1 MTEWHMRFMSIKMS
15 PSFIDPPLI
24 ASTLRLGIWV
34 ILNASEGLGF
44 LCLFATVCSTW
55 VSINVGTSRR
65 SRVLPEGDWRKPS
78 VWWSNCMV
86 SRNLGIMCFTS
97 YNCVEW
103 IDGSIYNFIFGVF
116 DFLAFGGHRNK
127 WLNLSFRV
135 PRLFPW
141 WNPSHSLT
149 QSKYI
154 VYDWWRQQDS
164 QRHKV
169 VYLFKICLYI
179 YIDSIYAILMREPFT
194 KASSSIYI

>member
-24 ASTLRLGIWV
+24 ASTLRLGIWM

-86 SRNLGIMCFTS
+86 SRNLGIMCLRHIIVLNGSMDRFTIS
-97 YNCVEW
+97 SLGYLIFWLLAGIATNEIICLFVSLVCSPDEILPIPW
-103 IDGSIYNFIFGVF
+103 PKVSILYMIDGASRIPKGT
-116 DFLAFGGHRNK
+116 K
-127 WLNLSFRV
+127 
-135 PRLFPW
+135 LFTY
-141 WNPSHSLT
+141 LKFVYT
-149 QSKYI
+149 YI
-154 VYDWWRQQDS
+154 
-164 QRHKV
+164 
-169 VYLFKICLYI
+169 
-179 YIDSIYAILMREPFT
+179 
-194 KASSSIYI
+194 

>member
-24 ASTLRLGIWV
+24 ASTLRLGIWM

-127 WLNLSFRV
+127 WLNLFFRV

-154 VYDWWRQQDS
+154 VYMIDGASRIPKDT
-164 QRHKV
+164 KLFTYLKF
-169 VYLFKICLYI
+169 VYTYI
-179 YIDSIYAILMREPFT
+179 
-194 KASSSIYI
+194 